1 MINEIPKS
9 DFHSPTTRAS
19 APGSGAPTQPKQ
31 APRPLRDVS
40 RDAMRD
46 TLPDLGPEL
55 PGMEDGLAERDTDV
69 DPVRIARGK
78 APSNKPAKGA
88 SDRPPKS
95 VPAEILAP
103 EILLSEGYGPTP
115 DISAQ
120 ESPERPRIEV
130 VEGGIP
136 DESTASG
143 PRSSARRTLGERAR
157 DARTELEQTIRENP
171 IRAVG
176 IAAGAGFAAGAALFA
191 TPVVRVLVGGIA
203 SVALQ
208 SDGAKRIYGH
218 VGNGIVDKLEGFFI
232 GGAKG

>member
-9 DFHSPTTRAS
+9 DFHGPTSRTS
-19 APGSGAPTQPKQ
+19 SGGSVVPTPSKQ

-46 TLPDLGPEL
+46 TLPDLGPDV
-55 PGMEDGLAERDTDV
+55 EDGVGERDTDV
-69 DPVRIARGK
+69 DPIRL
-78 APSNKPAKGA
+78 AKL
-88 SDRPPKS
+88 KS
-95 VPAEILAP
+95 VADATELRVLSEILTP

-115 DISAQ
+115 DISATPP
-120 ESPERPRIEV
+120 SERPPIEV

-136 DESTASG
+136 DAIPPSG
-143 PRSSARRTLGERAR
+143 SRAAGPTSSKRTLGQRAR
-157 DARTELEQTIRENP
+157 DARSEFEGLVRENP
-171 IRAVG
+171 MRAVG
-176 IAAGAGFAAGAALFA
+176 LAAGAGFAAGAALFA

-218 VGNGIVDKLEGFFI
+218 VGNGIVDKLETIFT
-232 GGAKG
+232 GGTKG